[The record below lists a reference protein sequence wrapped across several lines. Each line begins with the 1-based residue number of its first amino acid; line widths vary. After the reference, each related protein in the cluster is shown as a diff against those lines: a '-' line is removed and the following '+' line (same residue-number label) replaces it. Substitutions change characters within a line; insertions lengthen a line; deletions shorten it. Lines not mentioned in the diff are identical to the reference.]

1 MSKMQGH
8 PTDAMIAARLGELE
22 MMRIRMNW
30 LLDQQH
36 IQLQQMAQA
45 LADRDA
51 QIAVKDAE
59 ITRLNLEA
67 NEPGLPLGSANG
79 KHVEMKH

>member
-22 MMRIRMNW
+22 LRAIRMTW
-30 LLDQQH
+30 LFEQQN
-36 IQLQQMAQA
+36 IQIQQMAQA
-45 LADRDA
+45 LAERDA

-59 ITRLNLEA
+59 ITRLHLEA

>member
-8 PTDAMIAARLGELE
+8 PTDAMIASRIGELE
-22 MMRIRMNW
+22 ITRIRMNW
-30 LLDQQH
+30 MLDQQH
-36 IQLQQMAQA
+36 VQLQQMAQV

-59 ITRLNLEA
+59 IARLRIEA
-67 NEPGLPLGSANG
+67 NEPALPLEHANG